1 MLLLHAR
8 NLEKY
13 YGERCVLAVEDLQLY
28 EGERVGI
35 VGANGAGK
43 TTLLRL
49 LLGLAEPDGGAVER
63 RCRWAY
69 IDQLGWSADQADRRM
84 LRTFSVADKD
94 AAGPVSGGEATRL
107 KIAAALSADAPLL
120 AADEPTA
127 NLDLEGVET
136 LCGQLESYPGALLL
150 ISHDRAV
157 LDRLCSRIWEVEDG
171 AVWDYPGNYSAYRAQ
186 AERRRAR
193 RQFEYEQ
200 YREEKWR
207 LEQSIAAAKNRA
219 AKVKKAPGR
228 MGNSEARLHKRAAGE
243 SQEKLSGA
251 AKALESRLSRLEAV
265 EKPRE
270 QGTVRV
276 DFTRT
281 DPPVSRQV
289 IAAERLSFS
298 YGTRRIFNNAAF
310 TVPNGEKVAVVG
322 ANGAGKT
329 TLLRLILEGND
340 AIRVAPKVRFGFFAQ
355 RFENL
360 DFSRNI
366 LANVLETAVQPQS
379 VVRTILGRLLFR
391 REDVYKPVSVLSG
404 GELIKVSVAQLVV
417 SACNVLVLD
426 EPTNYLD
433 IPSIEVLQQVL
444 RDYEGTVLF
453 VSHDRQFI
461 DALADRLLIVQDGK
475 LDTFAGGY
483 TAWKQAQEHPGQ
495 ADRAAQQKLLLD
507 MRIAALA
514 ARISSNPDDRQ
525 ALEAEW
531 QALTERK
538 RALE

>member
-1 MLLLHAR
+1 MLLLHAQ

-13 YGERCVLAVEDLQLY
+13 YGERCVLSVEDVKLY

-49 LLGLAEPDGGAVER
+49 LLGLDEPDGGRVER
-63 RCRWAY
+63 RGRYTY
-69 IDQLGWSADQADRRM
+69 IDQLGWSADAADRRM
-84 LRTFSVADKD
+84 LRVFSVADKD

-107 KIAAALSADAPLL
+107 KIAAALSTDAPLL

-127 NLDLEGVET
+127 NLDLEGIET
-136 LCGQLESYPGALLL
+136 LCAQLEAYSGALLL

-171 AVWDYPGNYSAYRAQ
+171 AVRDYPGNYSEYRAQ
-186 AERRRAR
+186 AEQRRAR

-207 LEQSIAAAKNRA
+207 LEQSVLAAKTRA
-219 AKVKKAPGR
+219 AKVKKAPKR

-243 SQEKLSGA
+243 SQEKISGA
-251 AKALESRLSRLEAV
+251 AKALESRLAQLEAV

-270 QGTVRV
+270 LEAVRI
-276 DFTRT
+276 DFART

-298 YGTRRIFNNAAF
+298 YGPRRIFDNAAF
-310 TVPNGEKVAVVG
+310 AVPNGEKVAVVG

-329 TLLRLILEGND
+329 TLLRLLLEGD
-340 AIRVAPKVRFGFFAQ
+340 AAIRVAPKVRFGYFAQ

-360 DFSRNI
+360 DFSKSI
-366 LANVLETAVQPQS
+366 LDNVLETAVQPQS
-379 VVRTILGRLLFR
+379 VVRTVLARLLFR
-391 REDVYKPVSVLSG
+391 REDVFKPVSVLSG

-433 IPSIEVLQQVL
+433 IPSIEVMQQVL
-444 RDYEGTVLF
+444 RDYEGAVLF
-453 VSHDRQFI
+453 VSHDRRFI
-461 DALADRLLIVQDGK
+461 DALADRLLIVRDGK
-475 LDTFAGGY
+475 IESFAGNY
-483 TAWKQAQEHPGQ
+483 TAWEQARERPKQAGSP
-495 ADRAAQQKLLLD
+495 AQQKLLLEL
-507 MRIAALA
+507 RIAELA
-514 ARISSNPDDRQ
+514 ARISSNPGDRE
-525 ALEAEW
+525 ALEDEW
-531 QALTERK
+531 QALVEQK